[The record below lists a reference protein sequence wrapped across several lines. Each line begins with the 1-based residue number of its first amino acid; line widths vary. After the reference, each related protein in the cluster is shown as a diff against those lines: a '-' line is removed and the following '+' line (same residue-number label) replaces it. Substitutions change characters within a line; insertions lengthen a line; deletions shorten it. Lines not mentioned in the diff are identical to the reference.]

1 MAPVYGP
8 TNCTQRN
15 EFSGL
20 LGAIAR
26 KIRGSVPR
34 MPS

>member
-8 TNCTQRN
+8 VDCTQRN

-20 LGAIAR
+20 LGGIAS
-26 KIRGSVPR
+26 KIRGSDPR